1 MKSNSDIAKMFKEQ
15 RDHAKRGLSVQY
27 DNTLLTQSFYND
39 SQSNYS
45 DWVQFADDNGRRRR
59 AMVYFQKIPANID
72 AIVGFMAQNRRQAKF
87 IAHVNG
93 EQAQQIYCKNMN
105 ALYTYHREN
114 MNADQLMKK
123 LKEAQVEIA
132 DNDGTLMKNVAEVI
146 KCLGLKD

>member
-1 MKSNSDIAKMFKEQ
+1 MKSDADIAKLFKEQ
-15 RDHAKRGLSVQY
+15 KDHAKRGLGIQY

-45 DWVQFADDNGRRRR
+45 DWVQFSDDKGRRRR

-87 IAHVNG
+87 LARVNN
-93 EQAQQIYCKNMN
+93 EQQQEIYCRNMN

-114 MNADQLMKK
+114 MNADQLESRQD
-123 LKEAQVEIA
+123 L
-132 DNDGTLMKNVAEVI
+132 DNVVN
-146 KCLGLKD
+146 